1 MKKRVISILLALVMV
16 LTLLPVSVSASS
28 WPFVPRDKNLT
39 DGFIK
44 SGWYIIYSHDMG
56 TFRINGSNVVPSR
69 RATEVF
75 YFEHLGNN
83 KYYIHNSNGKYL
95 SFEGNYKGEKPKR
108 AAKIVVSDTACKWV
122 VYTND
127 EGWYRSY
134 SFATEANTKLE
145 MSTGIERCSDTQD
158 SRLFLTTYL
167 LSSATEAR
175 FTLQSPPEQLI
186 PQWWIEYKNG
196 GKVPTDGSV
205 YVVSLPVERE
215 YEVGQGFDT
224 QGILV
229 KARIGGE
236 EKDVSDKITFYAS
249 GSEELKQN
257 RTFKSVGTKVVE
269 VRYEGKK
276 IAEYTISV
284 VEASAKPTPE
294 PKLPIDTKKVGEAT
308 LSTYVVWGDISDEDR
323 SEDDNIFNLN
333 PTDGNYGERSLI
345 SQFVD
350 PQGKFAFA
358 YDFNEESEGISI
370 SKADGTSLT
379 LPKAAP
385 LFGAVTQDADGFYY
399 AVTGKRNGDENPSNA
414 NVSSKYNMDVNTV
427 FISKYTSDG
436 ELVKTTGFVGNI
448 TSISGSRTQNPFRAG
463 NCSVAINNGILVC
476 SYARQMY
483 NGHQGKDV
491 IAVKT
496 SNMSKAYDNL
506 SSTPWVSHSFDE
518 RVIWYSKAK
527 AWLFVD
533 QGDAH
538 PRSFVADLLNTKSL
552 KATRNTILTFKG
564 KSGDNKTNS
573 QLGGVAE
580 TAKGVMF
587 VGAAGK
593 SGAQDAKQQLFVS
606 VFDPT
611 KSGKVKL
618 TWLTDNAVVEPQLV
632 SIGNGRFVVL
642 WEEHGKDVKT
652 YYMVLDDSGKK
663 LVDKTSL
670 GNIRLHDNEDPVCA
684 ENAVHWVSEKDG
696 IMLHYELRFER

>member
-1 MKKRVISILLALVMV
+1 MRKRVISIMLALVMV
-16 LTLLPVSVSASS
+16 LTLMPMAVSAKS
-28 WPFVPRDKNLT
+28 WPFEPSDKNLT

-95 SFEGNYKGEKPKR
+95 SFEGNYKGDKPKR

-134 SFATEANTKLE
+134 SFATAADTKLE
-145 MSTGIERCSDTQD
+145 MSTGIERCSDTKD

-167 LSSATEAR
+167 LSSATEAK
-175 FTLQSPPEQLI
+175 FTLQSAPEQLI
-186 PQWWIEYKNG
+186 PQWWNEYKNG

-205 YVVSLPVERE
+205 YVVSLPVATE

-224 QGILV
+224 HGILV

-236 EKDVSDKITFYAS
+236 EKDVSDKITFYTS
-249 GSEELKQN
+249 GTVELKQN
-257 RTFKSVGTKVVE
+257 RPFQSIGTKVVE

-276 IAEYTISV
+276 IAEYTITI
-284 VEASAKPTPE
+284 VEASAKPAPE

-308 LSTYVVWGDISDEDR
+308 LSTYVAWGDISDEDR
-323 SEDDNIFNLN
+323 SEDDNVFNLN
-333 PTDGNYGERSLI
+333 PSVGNYGVRSFI

-358 YDFNEESEGISI
+358 YDFGEESDGICV
-370 SKADGTSLT
+370 SKADGTSVT
-379 LPKAAP
+379 LSKAAP
-385 LFGAVTQDADGFYY
+385 LFGAVTQDTDGFYY
-399 AVTGKRNGDENPSNA
+399 AVTGKRNGDVNSSNA
-414 NVSSKYNMDVNTV
+414 DVSGKYKMNVNTV
-427 FISKYTSDG
+427 FISKYTSYG
-436 ELVKTTGFVGNI
+436 ELVKTTGFVGNL
-448 TSISGSRTQNPFRAG
+448 TYLSGSSTQNPFYFG

-483 NGHQGKDV
+483 NGHQGKDI

-496 SNMSKAYDNL
+496 SNMSKAYDKL
-506 SSTPWVSHSFDE
+506 SYAPWVSHSFDE
-518 RVIWYSKAK
+518 RVIWYSKSK

-552 KATRNTILTFKG
+552 KATRSTILTFKG
-564 KSGDNKTNS
+564 KSGDNKTNA

-611 KSGKVKL
+611 KGGNVKQI
-618 TWLTDNAVVEPQLV
+618 WLTDNAVVEPQLV
-632 SIGNGRFVVL
+632 SIGKGRFVVL
-642 WEEHGKDVKT
+642 WEEHGKEVKT
-652 YYMVLDDSGKK
+652 YYMVLDDNGKK
-663 LVDKTSL
+663 LVDRTSL
-670 GNIRLHDNEDPVCA
+670 GNIRLHDNEDPVFA
-684 ENAVHWVSEKDG
+684 DDAVHWVSEVDG
-696 IMLHYELRFER
+696 VLLDYELRF